1 MVRKVGA
8 NLQRISYTGTLAAI
22 SAGKLGLTIPTPLL
36 RLLGLRK
43 GQQFKVK
50 ATAGKVTLTIRRT
63 SSSTAKVLPRKRS
76 GAERVRFESQWN
88 RLVRTLNKTKRR
100 RVP

>member
-8 NLQRISYTGTLAAI
+8 NLHGISYTGTLAAI
-22 SAGKLGLTIPTPLL
+22 RAGKLGMTIPTPLL

-43 GQQFKVK
+43 GQRFKIK
-50 ATAGKVTLTIRRT
+50 ATTGKVTLSIRRT
-63 SSSTAKVLPRKRS
+63 SGSTAKGLPRKRS

-88 RLVRTLNKTKRR
+88 RVVRTLNKTKRR
-100 RVP
+100 RAP

>member
-8 NLQRISYTGTLAAI
+8 NLHGISCTGTLTAI
-22 SAGKLGLTIPTPLL
+22 GAGKLAMTIPAPLL

-43 GQQFKVK
+43 GQRFKVK

-63 SSSTAKVLPRKRS
+63 CGSTAKVMPRKRS

-88 RLVRTLNKTKRR
+88 RLVRSLNKTKRR
-100 RVP
+100 RGP

>member
-8 NLQRISYTGTLAAI
+8 NLHGISYTGTLAAI
-22 SAGKLGLTIPTPLL
+22 SAGKLAMTIPSPLL

-43 GQQFKVK
+43 GQRFKVK
-50 ATAGKVTLTIRRT
+50 ATTGKVTLTIRRT
-63 SSSTAKVLPRKRS
+63 GGSTAKVLHRKRS

-88 RLVRTLNKTKRR
+88 RSVWSLNKTQRR

>member
-8 NLQRISYTGTLAAI
+8 SLQGISYTGTLAAI
-22 SAGKLGLTIPTPLL
+22 SAGKLGMTIPTPLL

-43 GQQFKVK
+43 GQRFKVK
-50 ATAGKVTLTIRRT
+50 ATAGKVTLTIRRI
-63 SSSTAKVLPRKRS
+63 SGSTKVLPRKRS

-100 RVP
+100 RAL